1 MQILFGAKLNG
12 LFLPVIGYGNQATAK
27 QNQRVVKTN
36 NLDLKLIPNSL
47 ALIFWVET
55 YTLRPT
61 QFG

>member
-36 NLDLKLIPNSL
+36 NLDLKLI
-47 ALIFWVET
+47 
-55 YTLRPT
+55 
-61 QFG
+61 